1 MYVFREVLQCKP
13 GKVGELRKKFQALNG
28 LLEQLG
34 HEPFQL
40 MTDAMGENFWTLV
53 LESRAS
59 SVEEFLAMEEKVM
72 GEEQARQI
80 MHGYHDLVTGGRREV
95 FRLVE

>member
-28 LLEQLG
+28 VLTQLG
-34 HEPFQL
+34 YPPFEL

-53 LESRAS
+53 AESKAES
-59 SVEEFLAMEEKVM
+59 PDAFFAMEEKVM
-72 GEEQARQI
+72 GEEEARQI
-80 MHGYHDLVTGGRREV
+80 MNGYHDLVVSGRREV
-95 FRLVE
+95 FKSV

>member
-28 LLEQLG
+28 VLTRLG
-34 HEPFQL
+34 YQPFEL

-53 LESRAS
+53 LESKTDSLDAF
-59 SVEEFLAMEEKVM
+59 VAMEETVM
-72 GEEQARQI
+72 GEDEARQI
-80 MHGYHDLVTGGRREV
+80 MAGYHDLVVSGRREV
-95 FRLVE
+95 FKSV